1 DDDIQPLLFQPGQ
14 GWAYGPGLDWAGR
27 VLEVVLGSTLEQ
39 IFQDFM
45 WSSIGLRDTTFFPA
59 RRPSLASRRAR
70 IYLADGDTFVP
81 KDETPVPLNPRD
93 CLGGLGIW
101 STPHEFSVFL
111 FHLFVQPT
119 LVKPETLA
127 LMSQMDSTA
136 PKLSQDKFLQAF
148 TSSGDVSLFPSTSL
162 KPGIGF
168 STTEQDMVG
177 RRFKG
182 SAGWLTYTNIHWY
195 AQVYPAVDKDVLQ
208 ELVSLERDI
217 YRQVKTMAHL

>member
-1 DDDIQPLLFQPGQ
+1 MKRRFCGHCNGPSRCDTSLPILAASDTYLFISRYEDGRNWRGVTARTGRERSIDDYIQPLLFQPGE

-59 RRPSLASRRAR
+59 RRPSLVSRRAR

-101 STPHEFSVFL
+101 STPHEFPIFL
-111 FHLFVQPT
+111 FHLFIQST

-136 PKLSQDKFLQAF
+136 PKLSQDKFLQA
-148 TSSGDVSLFPSTSL
+148 P
-162 KPGIGF
+162 
-168 STTEQDMVG
+168 E
-177 RRFKG
+177 
-182 SAGWLTYTNIHWY
+182 TYHCSH
-195 AQVYPAVDKDVLQ
+195 QH
-208 ELVSLERDI
+208 R
-217 YRQVKTMAHL
+217 